1 LHGDLKLKSEKHTIL
16 IQETTIPRTTSGDHR
31 PSTSTSPSSTTST
44 PTPSLTNANVS
55 SSPTLPSSPPPPS
68 TSPPS
73 SLPPSLSSPAPTTP
87 PASSNGRWQQLY
99 SWMNS
104 VFEPVNEDVDEDED
118 EDDKNWLE
126 NENGKWHDG
135 TINQNENIL
144 PPPPKIESLKEMPNP
159 NVTDCLNVIGE
170 TIKTKAILI
179 TLFILI
185 LFYILCSVAIILAII
200 IMAIILTIKGMIAM
214 IKFCCKMKKANFG
227 IF

>member
-1 LHGDLKLKSEKHTIL
+1 
-16 IQETTIPRTTSGDHR
+16 
-31 PSTSTSPSSTTST
+31 
-44 PTPSLTNANVS
+44 
-55 SSPTLPSSPPPPS
+55 
-68 TSPPS
+68 
-73 SLPPSLSSPAPTTP
+73 
-87 PASSNGRWQQLY
+87 
-99 SWMNS
+99 MNS

-118 EDDKNWLE
+118 EDDR
-126 NENGKWHDG
+126 KWHDG